1 MPKERSRSKSR
12 DKPKE
17 KKERSGDLDS
27 KTVEDIQGMVTK
39 WASIP
44 FAIVVVLCAGSSLNL
59 SAYFLD
65 LKDKLGFEPIHQEFI
80 KWGVLFGYYGGILA
94 GPMVDAFNTTPSFVL
109 SAFVSCGGYIGLGF
123 YTASD
128 KVNTVNTIVIV
139 SLIIL
144 VAFTSAVAT
153 ISAIATVIK
162 NFSRNVGSMIASIMI
177 TYYLVAPWFDFTIRH
192 GYFEDVEVK
201 VNMIAMGVITFVV
214 YILASFIV
222 DENEQSPLLK
232 KASAITDRIGILIY
246 AAICGGFVAVVY
258 LTCIVAEK
266 FKLGVFLIALFIL
279 INFIALAFTISAL
292 LGQIGRGGTRN
303 VDDEKLPPRKNF
315 IQMFGDIRYY
325 CLLFGTFIVV
335 GTGTAFYVEAADLAV
350 AMGKTPEL
358 GAKVLK
364 AYWLSKCATALGGG
378 LIAALFVRIIN
389 GWLFAA
395 AAAFTGMVGF
405 GMVFLGDRADIWF
418 YIAGFLIG
426 GAVGGWW
433 VIVPQIILDD
443 AGPKSYETLWG
454 FTLTM
459 NVLGMFAFD
468 QFFNLINGK
477 EEAGSPSSCKGTSC
491 YMAPYLVFAGLCMIA
506 GVLALVGLSNDE
518 GTGGA
523 GGERRSLRNN
533 DANSRK
539 GRSSSKD
546 TRGTKKERSSSKKS
560 SGSRSK
566 SKNRS

>member
-1 MPKERSRSKSR
+1 MPREKESKHKGS
-12 DKPKE
+12 DF
-17 KKERSGDLDS
+17 DS
-27 KTVEDIQGMVTK
+27 KTVQDIQGMVTK

-44 FAIVVVLCAGSSLNL
+44 FAVIVVLCAGSSLNL
-59 SAYFLD
+59 SGYFLD
-65 LKDKLGFEPIHQEFI
+65 LKDKLGFEPIHQEFV

-94 GPMVDAFNTTPSFVL
+94 GPMVDAFNTTPSFIL
-109 SAFVSCGGYIGLGF
+109 SAIVSCGGFIGLGF

-153 ISAIATVIK
+153 IAAIATVIK
-162 NFSRNVGSMIASIMI
+162 NFSRNVGSMIAAIMI
-177 TYYLVAPWFDFTIRH
+177 TYYLAAPWFDFTIRH

-201 VNMIAMGVITFVV
+201 VNLIAMGVITFVV
-214 YILASFIV
+214 YILAAFIV
-222 DENEQSPLLK
+222 DENEQSPMLK
-232 KASAITDRIGILIY
+232 KASAITDRVGILIY

-258 LTCIVAEK
+258 FTCIVAEK
-266 FKLGVFLIALFIL
+266 YKVGVFLIALFIL

-292 LGQIGRGGTRN
+292 LGQINRKDTRN
-303 VDDEKLPPRKNF
+303 VGDEHVPPRKNF

-335 GTGTAFYVEAADLAV
+335 GTGSAFYVEAADLAV
-350 AMGKTPEL
+350 AMGKDAEL

-378 LIAALFVRIIN
+378 LIAAIFVRVIN
-389 GWLFAA
+389 GWLFAS
-395 AAAFTGMVGF
+395 AAAFAGMVGF
-405 GMVFLGDRADIWF
+405 GFVFLGDRADIWF
-418 YIAGFLIG
+418 YLAGFLIG

-433 VIVPQIILDD
+433 VIVPQLILDD
-443 AGPKSYETLWG
+443 AGPKSFETLWG
-454 FTLTM
+454 MTLTM

-468 QFFNLINGK
+468 QFFVLINGK
-477 EEAGSPSSCKGTSC
+477 EEAGKPSTCTGTSC
-491 YMAPYLVFAGLCMIA
+491 YMAPYMVFAGLCLVA
-506 GVLALVGLSNDE
+506 GILALVGLSNDE

-523 GGERRSLRNN
+523 GGERRSLRQN
-533 DANSRK
+533 DANSRR
-539 GRSSSKD
+539 GRSASKD
-546 TRGTKKERSSSKKS
+546 TRGTKGEKSSGRSKSKKR

-566 SKNRS
+566 SKTRT